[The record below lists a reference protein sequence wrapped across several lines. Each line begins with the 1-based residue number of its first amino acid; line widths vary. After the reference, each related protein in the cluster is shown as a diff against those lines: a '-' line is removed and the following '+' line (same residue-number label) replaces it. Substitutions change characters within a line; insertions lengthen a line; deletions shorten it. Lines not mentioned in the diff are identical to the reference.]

1 MKYFSLFLLFIY
13 FSISLNAS
21 LVLTKKEKE
30 WISKN
35 PIVKVGVDSNWAPFE
50 FKNKQDIQSGIS
62 SDYLKEISKLTGL
75 KFDIYS
81 DKWSRVM
88 QKIRL
93 KDIDMLACADSTE
106 DRKMYLDFTE
116 PYLLADIVVV
126 SRKDLQLDNFQQI
139 EDLTVAVPKSN
150 FIHEKLQ
157 KRFPNIKFIFTK
169 SNEEAIDYV
178 SYNKADIYVGNM
190 PVVSYYI
197 NKHML
202 TNLEVKFKADFDSAR
217 LSMAVIKDKKMLFT
231 IIQKALMTISKEK
244 RKQIN
249 KRWVFDSK
257 SVKLYNAKNLF
268 TQKELD
274 WLKKNSPIKIA
285 GDGYWHPYSFY
296 DEKGNYVGI
305 IPDLFKSI
313 KQSSQVDF
321 KLVKTKNWSETLN
334 LMKDKKI
341 DVIDAIS
348 YSSSRAK
355 YIDYTASYFTTDLVI
370 IGTSDNNKY
379 IKSIDSIVNKK
390 KIGTVDNYVVSEIIK
405 KDYVD
410 IEKLREYDNIKDGLQ
425 ALASRQI
432 NYFITDIASFDYYAK
447 KLGLSNLKIVGPS
460 GYSFSYSFGVKKDD
474 KILLSIM
481 YKVLNNISKEE
492 FDRIYRKWV
501 QVEYQEK
508 IDYTLIWKIVIFSI
522 IIILIIFYSNRKL
535 KNQIE
540 QKEKAQEDLKKSNEF
555 IHSIMDSQMD
565 IVVVTNGKEIQRV
578 NKAFFD
584 YFHFDSLDDFKK
596 RYNCISE
603 LFDKSDE
610 NSEFITSYKENKLWI
625 DYIIDNPCKYN
636 KVKIKLDNKE
646 YIFKVLASHIENS
659 VDLKTAVF
667 HDITAVEKL
676 HNELI
681 EAKNKALEATKHKTE
696 FLANMSHEIRT
707 PMNSVIGF
715 TELLEKEITNPI
727 QKDYLSS
734 IKKGGTALIA
744 IINDILD
751 LSKIEAG
758 KMQIKY
764 ESVNP
769 NELILEV
776 ESIFHSK
783 LISKNI
789 DFSVHV
795 DNTIPKYIIIDGIRL
810 RQVLFNLIGNA
821 IKFTEQGYIKL
832 NVNNIFKNG
841 IKSKIDLVFEIT
853 DTGVGIDQKDLKNI
867 FNVFEQSEQDRAKYG
882 GTGLGLAICSKLV
895 EMMNGKI
902 EVFSQKGKGSTFRVK
917 LYDIDVGSI
926 DENDIKEK
934 IDYESIIFE
943 KASILIVDDVDEN
956 RKLIKSILSNH
967 NFKLFLANNGK
978 RALEIIEKEKI
989 DLVLM
994 DLRMPIMNGYEATT
1008 SIKNN
1013 KKTSNIPVIALTASV
1028 MGKDLQK
1035 VESYGFDGYL
1045 RKPII
1050 INDLLAELSKFLEF
1064 KFDTN
1069 TIENLCK
1076 NDKFVP
1082 NEKLAILVEKLQDL
1096 ETNLNSIK
1104 SKGDFILI
1112 ESFCDE
1118 LILINKDFDL
1128 MVINEYTNELKKYI
1142 ESFDIEKVDYLL
1154 NNYSNLIENIKNK
1167 MESQNG

>member
-1 MKYFSLFLLFIY
+1 MKSFSLFLFFVY

-21 LVLTKKEKE
+21 LLLTNKEKE

-35 PIVKVGVDSNWAPFE
+35 PIVKVGVDNNWAPFE
-50 FKNKQDIQSGIS
+50 FKNKQNIQSGIS
-62 SDYLKEISKLTGL
+62 SDYLKEISKITGL

-81 DKWSRVM
+81 DKWSNVL

-93 KDIDMLACADSTE
+93 KKIDMLACADNTE
-106 DRKMYLDFTE
+106 DRSMYLDFTE

-126 SRKDLQLDNFQQI
+126 SRKDLKINNLQEI
-139 EDLTVAVPKSN
+139 KDLTIALPEAN
-150 FIHEKLQ
+150 YIHERLK
-157 KRFPNIKFIFTK
+157 KRFPNLKFIFTK
-169 SNEEAIDYV
+169 SNEEAINYV
-178 SYNKADIYVGNM
+178 SYNRADIYIGNM
-190 PVVSYYI
+190 PVISYYI

-202 TNLEVKFKADFDSAR
+202 TNLEVKFKADFDNAR
-217 LSMAVIKDKKMLFT
+217 LSMAVIKDKQILFS
-231 IIQKALMTISKEK
+231 IIQKALMHISKER

-249 KRWVFDSK
+249 KKWIFDSTNI
-257 SVKLYNAKNLF
+257 KLYNSKNLF
-268 TQKELD
+268 TQEELD

-285 GDGYWHPYSFY
+285 GDGHWHPFSYY
-296 DEKGNYVGI
+296 DKNGNYVGI

-313 KQSSQVDF
+313 NQNSQIDF
-321 KLVKTKNWSETLN
+321 KLIKTKNWLETLEQ
-334 LMKDKKI
+334 MKVKKI

-348 YSSSRAK
+348 YSASRAK
-355 YIDYTASYFTTDLVI
+355 YMNFTTSYFTNDFVI
-370 IGTSDNNKY
+370 IGTNTNNKY

-390 KIGTVDNYVVSEIIK
+390 IIGTVDNYIISEKIK
-405 KDYVD
+405 KDYTN
-410 IEKLREYDNIKDGLQ
+410 IEKLREFGSIKDGLQ
-425 ALASRQI
+425 SLASRQI
-432 NYFITDIASFDYYAK
+432 DYFITDIPSFDYYSK

-460 GYSFSYSFGVKKDD
+460 GYSFSYSFGVRKDD

-481 YKVLNNISKEE
+481 NKLLNNISKEE
-492 FDRIYRKWV
+492 FDRVYRKWI

-508 IDYTLIWKIVIFSI
+508 IDYTLIWKILIFSI
-522 IIILIIFYSNRKL
+522 IIISVIFYSNTKL

-540 QKEKAQEDLKKSNEF
+540 QTQKAKDELKKSNEF

-565 IVVVTNGKEIQRV
+565 IIVVTNGKEIQRV
-578 NKAFFD
+578 NKAFLD
-584 YFHFDSLDDFKK
+584 YFKFDSLNDFKK
-596 RYNCISE
+596 IYNCISD
-603 LFDKSDE
+603 LFYKGDE
-610 NSEFITSYKENKLWI
+610 NSEFISSYKDNKLWI
-625 DYIIDNPCKYN
+625 DYIIDNSANYN
-636 KVKIKLDNKE
+636 KVKIILNEKE
-646 YIFKVLASHIENS
+646 YIFKVLASPIENS

-667 HDITAVEKL
+667 HDITAIEKL

-681 EAKNKALEATKHKTE
+681 EAKNRALEATKHKTE

-734 IKKGGTALIA
+734 IKKGGNALIA

-764 ESVNP
+764 ESINP
-769 NELILEV
+769 KELILEV

-789 DFSVHV
+789 DFSVHI
-795 DNTIPKYIIIDGIRL
+795 DSTIPKYIIIDGIRL

-832 NVNNIFKNG
+832 NVKNIFKDG
-841 IKSKIDLVFEIT
+841 IKSKIDLVFEII
-853 DTGVGIDQKDLKNI
+853 DSGVGIDEKDLKNI

-902 EVFSQKGKGSTFRVK
+902 EVSSKKAIGSTFRVK
-917 LYDIDVGSI
+917 LYDIDVGSV
-926 DENDIKEK
+926 DEKDYNDK
-934 IDYESIIFE
+934 INYESIIFE

-956 RKLIKSILSNH
+956 RKLIKSILNSH
-967 NFKLFLANNGK
+967 NFDLYLANNGK
-978 RALEIIEKEKI
+978 MALEIINKHKI
-989 DLVLM
+989 DLILM

-1008 SIKNN
+1008 LLKSN
-1013 KKTSNIPVIALTASV
+1013 KKTSSIPIIALTASV

-1035 VESYGFDGYL
+1035 VESYGFNGYL

-1050 INDLLAELSKFLEF
+1050 INDLLSELSKFLEF

-1069 TIENLCK
+1069 TIEKLCK
-1076 NDKFVP
+1076 DDKFIS
-1082 NEKLAILVEKLQDL
+1082 NEKLIILIRKLEEL
-1096 ETNLNSIK
+1096 EIKLNSIK

-1112 ESFCDE
+1112 ESFCDDLINLNIDFE
-1118 LILINKDFDL
+1118 LI
-1128 MVINEYTNELKKYI
+1128 VINEYTNELKKYI
-1142 ESFDIEKVDYLL
+1142 DSFDIEKVDYLL
-1154 NNYSNLIENIKNK
+1154 NNYSNVIENIKNK